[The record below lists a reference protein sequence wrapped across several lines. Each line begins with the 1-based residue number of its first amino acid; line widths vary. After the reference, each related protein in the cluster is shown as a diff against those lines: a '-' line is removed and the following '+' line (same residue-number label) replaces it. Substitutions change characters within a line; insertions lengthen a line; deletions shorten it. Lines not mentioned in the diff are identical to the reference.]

1 MVKEMR
7 LLIKGKLQTE
17 MQAALLLLVG
27 GNLFILYK
35 IFGIYLK

>member
-7 LLIKGKLQTE
+7 LLIKDKLQTE
-17 MQAALLLLVG
+17 LQAALLFFVG
-27 GNLFILYK
+27 GNSFIGYT